1 MQRNSTCSSAGDCFF
16 FGIPTE
22 GHVQSAID
30 PEYFWLWLLQPC
42 CNPCVCFQDEQGTIF
57 DDIDTGSVVN
67 GDASNGSAPNP
78 AVAAPI
84 PPLWCRWIVYL
95 LCLAAVSP
103 HVLTIVWLTC
113 LRKGPIDRV
122 AFPAANATVSPF
134 QQLGQYIMI
143 LGQKIDSAQEL
154 KDTLHKSC
162 LYHCLFICVSWFFCF
177 FFGQEKLDKYA
188 PTHGKAKE
196 LLGTVGMHDVRHIC
210 FSCPCNCDIQ
220 ACRWHGNSAAQVADC
235 LHTDGQ
241 HAGWSHGRG
250 THKAMSLNSYCMTL
264 FSGYIS
270 IQVFVFQ
277 LFAQMCDQGE
287 DGCLVQT
294 LCHLHKGRHNDECL
308 ACASKV
314 WPLLINVCQNCF
326 LKSCS
331 SCAFDSANAVWFLP
345 LGHPCRKWK
354 APETDEQKEAKRKR
368 AEQAKESKRQKK
380 AEQVKEENWSM
391 WLGLMDQV
399 HIACQLFGS
408 ISRTWQAVI
417 FRILGLLRTW
427 LALILW
433 GSMNVTMGVV
443 DLKLCFSTQ
452 LLT

>member
-1 MQRNSTCSSAGDCFF
+1 M
-16 FGIPTE
+16 
-22 GHVQSAID
+22 
-30 PEYFWLWLLQPC
+30 
-42 CNPCVCFQDEQGTIF
+42 CVLIF
-57 DDIDTGSVVN
+57 
-67 GDASNGSAPNP
+67 
-78 AVAAPI
+78 
-84 PPLWCRWIVYL
+84 L
-95 LCLAAVSP
+95 
-103 HVLTIVWLTC
+103 
-113 LRKGPIDRV
+113 
-122 AFPAANATVSPF
+122 
-134 QQLGQYIMI
+134 
-143 LGQKIDSAQEL
+143 
-154 KDTLHKSC
+154 
-162 LYHCLFICVSWFFCF
+162 F

-220 ACRWHGNSAAQVADC
+220 ACKWHGNSAAQVADC